1 MRKLIFVIA
10 GLLLAPLPAI
20 AQETGKIYSWTDEDG
35 HVHYSTQVPAEF
47 AEQDK
52 RVLNERGIE
61 VDIIEGKKTAEELE
75 AERMAREA
83 EIAEE
88 VERRKDRA
96 LLGTYLTVEEIKM
109 HRDRRV
115 ELFEA
120 QTRVTELYLTNLKRR
135 LNKLKQEA
143 SHYTPY
149 SPDPDAPMIDPE
161 LVADINETQATI
173 ERHKRNLN
181 KYERD
186 VAEIIRRFEVDIN
199 RFRELKGIT
208 RGITRVAVESGSS

>member
-10 GLLLAPLPAI
+10 GLLLAPLPVV
-20 AQETGKIYSWTDEDG
+20 AQQNGKIYSWTDENG
-35 HVHYSTQVPAEF
+35 QVHYSTQVPAEF

-61 VDIIEGKKTAEELE
+61 VDVIEGKKSAEELE
-75 AERMAREA
+75 AERIAREA

-88 VERRKDRA
+88 VKRRKDLA
-96 LLGTYLTVEEIKM
+96 LLGTYLTVEEIKL

-120 QTRVTELYLTNLKRR
+120 QTRVTELYLTNLERR

-173 ERHKRNLN
+173 DRHKNNLQ
-181 KYERD
+181 KYQRD
-186 VAEIIRRFEVDIN
+186 VAEIIRRFEVDIT

-208 RGITRVAVESGSS
+208 QVAVDSASS

>member
-10 GLLLAPLPAI
+10 GLLLAPLPVV
-20 AQETGKIYSWTDEDG
+20 AQQDGKIYSWTDENG
-35 HVHYSTQVPAEF
+35 QVHYSTQIPAEF

-61 VDIIEGKKTAEELE
+61 VDVIEGKKSAEELE
-75 AERMAREA
+75 AERIAREA

-88 VERRKDRA
+88 VKRRKDLA
-96 LLGTYLTVEEIKM
+96 LLGTYLTVEEIKL

-120 QTRVTELYLTNLKRR
+120 QTRVTELYLTNLERR

-143 SHYTPY
+143 SH
-149 SPDPDAPMIDPE
+149 
-161 LVADINETQATI
+161 
-173 ERHKRNLN
+173 
-181 KYERD
+181 
-186 VAEIIRRFEVDIN
+186 
-199 RFRELKGIT
+199 
-208 RGITRVAVESGSS
+208 

>member
-1 MRKLIFVIA
+1 MRKLIFVIT
-10 GLLLAPLPAI
+10 GLLLAPLPVV
-20 AQETGKIYSWTDEDG
+20 AQQDGKIYSWTDENG
-35 HVHYSTQVPAEF
+35 QVHYSTQVPAEF

-61 VDIIEGKKTAEELE
+61 VDVIEGKKSAEELE
-75 AERMAREA
+75 AERIAREA

-88 VERRKDRA
+88 VKRRKDLA
-96 LLGTYLTVEEIKM
+96 LLGTYLTVEEIKL

-120 QTRVTELYLTNLKRR
+120 QTRVTELYLTNLERR

-173 ERHKRNLN
+173 DRHKSNLQ
-181 KYERD
+181 KYQRD
-186 VAEIIRRFEVDIN
+186 VAEIIRRFEVDIT

-208 RGITRVAVESGSS
+208 QVVVGSGSS

>member
-1 MRKLIFVIA
+1 MRKLIFVIT
-10 GLLLAPLPAI
+10 GLLLAPLPAV
-20 AQETGKIYSWTDEDG
+20 AQQDGKIYSWTDENG
-35 HVHYSTQVPAEF
+35 QVHYSTQIPAEF

-61 VDIIEGKKTAEELE
+61 VDVIEGKKSAEELE
-75 AERMAREA
+75 AERIAREA

-88 VERRKDRA
+88 VKRRKDLA

-120 QTRVTELYLTNLKRR
+120 QTRVTELYLTNLERR

-149 SPDPDAPMIDPE
+149 SPNPDAPMIDPE

-173 ERHKRNLN
+173 ARHKDNLQ
-181 KYERD
+181 KYERN
-186 VAEIIRRFEVDIN
+186 VAEIIKRFEIDIN

-208 RGITRVAVESGSS
+208 QVAVESGSS

>member
-1 MRKLIFVIA
+1 MSEREQEARRQRLEALREQGVEPF
-10 GLLLAPLPAI
+10 PARVGPRVPV
-20 AQETGKIYSWTDEDG
+20 AQVRDRYDALS
-35 HVHYSTQVPAEF
+35 
-47 AEQDK
+47 
-52 RVLNERGIE
+52 
-61 VDIIEGKKTAEELE
+61 AEELE
-75 AERMAREA
+75 AERIAREA

-88 VERRKDRA
+88 VKRRKDLA
-96 LLGTYLTVEEIKM
+96 LLGTYLTVEEIKL

-120 QTRVTELYLTNLKRR
+120 QTRVTELYLTNLERR

-173 ERHKRNLN
+173 DRHKNNLQ

-186 VAEIIRRFEVDIN
+186 VAEIIRRFETDIN

-208 RGITRVAVESGSS
+208 QVVVDSGSS

>member
-20 AQETGKIYSWTDEDG
+20 AQQTGKIYSWTDENG

-61 VDIIEGKKTAEELE
+61 VDVIEGKKTAEELE

-88 VERRKDRA
+88 VKRRKDLA
-96 LLGTYLTVEEIKM
+96 LLGTYLTVDEIRM

-120 QTRVTELYLTNLKRR
+120 QTRVTELYLTNLERR

-173 ERHKRNLN
+173 ERHKNNLR

-186 VAEIIRRFEVDIN
+186 VAEIIRRFETDIT

-208 RGITRVAVESGSS
+208 HVAAGSGSS